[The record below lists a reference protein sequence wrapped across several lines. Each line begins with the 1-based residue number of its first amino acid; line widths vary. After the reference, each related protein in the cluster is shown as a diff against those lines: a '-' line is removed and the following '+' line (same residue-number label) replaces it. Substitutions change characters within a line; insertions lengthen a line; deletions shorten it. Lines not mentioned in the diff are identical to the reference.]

1 MNVVSR
7 VMTAG
12 VSIKLPLPTMKHQA
26 AMKTNPNNT
35 FLMPDIAAQMV
46 PVYERMSDEALLRRM
61 THGGTQNTNEC
72 LNSTIWARCPKTAF
86 MGKRRVDGAVARA
99 VGVFNEG
106 EHELVR
112 LMNKL
117 YVDVAYSALECL
129 SRKDASRMK
138 KGDTAASA
146 EAREKRK
153 ENAVLKTQT
162 RRQENARDG
171 NVYGAGEH

>member
-1 MNVVSR
+1 M
-7 VMTAG
+7 
-12 VSIKLPLPTMKHQA
+12 
-26 AMKTNPNNT
+26 
-35 FLMPDIAAQMV
+35 
-46 PVYERMSDEALLRRM
+46 
-61 THGGTQNTNEC
+61 
-72 LNSTIWARCPKTAF
+72 
-86 MGKRRVDGAVARA
+86 DGAVARA

-117 YVDVAYSALECL
+117 YVDVAYSTWECL